1 MNRSAPLLLLAL
13 SPFLAQPV
21 FGQPVAQPA
30 PSLVPGPV
38 SVTVAPVA
46 PPAPDP
52 FGSITLNY
60 ENDTLGGTDRYYSSG
75 VQIAWRSPSTELPG
89 LLRFLDQQAD
99 ALLGPGSV
107 RWGAGLVHSI
117 YTPENTQR
125 RNPDPNDRP
134 YAGHLYG
141 ALVLQR
147 DTGSSLSTLELQAGV
162 VGPAALGEFVQ
173 NSVHEAIRVDT
184 TRGWDRQLKDE
195 LALNLVFER
204 TLRTPTL
211 RVGPM
216 EADLLPSATLALGNV
231 STYGAAGLTFR
242 VGQGLDADYG
252 APRLRPALVGSAFF
266 QPREEFGWY
275 AFVGGQ
281 GRAVARDLFLDGNT
295 WRDGGPSVDKRPL
308 VADVSA
314 GLVVHWRGFR
324 AAYSHVWRT
333 EEFYGQRG
341 GLQSF
346 GSVGVTARF

>member
-1 MNRSAPLLLLAL
+1 MRKTIPLLLLLAASPAL
-13 SPFLAQPV
+13 
-21 FGQPVAQPA
+21 GQPTLGSFLPDA
-30 PSLVPGPV
+30 PSI
-38 SVTVAPVA
+38 APTA
-46 PPAPDP
+46 PPPPDP
-52 FGSITLNY
+52 FGSITLSY
-60 ENDTLGGTDRYYSSG
+60 ENDTLGGTDRFYSSG
-75 VQIAWRSPSTELPG
+75 VQIAWRSPSAELPG
-89 LLRFLDQQAD
+89 LLRFLDQQANR
-99 ALLGPGSV
+99 LLGPGSV

-117 YTPENTQR
+117 YTPADTQR
-125 RNPDPNDRP
+125 RSPDPSDRP

-147 DTGSSLSTLELQAGV
+147 DTGSALSTLELQAGV

-173 NSVHEAIRVDT
+173 NSVHDAIRVDT
-184 TRGWDRQLKDE
+184 TNGWDSQLKDE
-195 LALNLVFER
+195 LALNMVFER

-211 RVGPM
+211 RFVGL
-216 EADLLPSATLALGNV
+216 EADLLPSMTLALGNV
-231 STYGAAGLTFR
+231 STYGAAGVTFR

-266 QPREEFGWY
+266 QPRQEFGWY
-275 AFVGGQ
+275 GFVGGQ
-281 GRAVARDLFLDGNT
+281 GRAVARDIFLDGNT

-308 VADVSA
+308 VADVTA

-346 GSVGVTARF
+346 GSIGVTARF